1 MKNILI
7 IEDEEDILELLQY
20 NLENAGYAVKG
31 VTHGGK
37 GLVAAQANPPNIIIL
52 DIMLPG
58 LNGLE
63 ICRRL
68 KSDSSTSA
76 IPIIMVSARGEE
88 SDIIKGLD
96 LGADDYIT
104 KPFSP
109 KILVARVNALFRR
122 NRHDA
127 INEDIIQIEGITI
140 HFQQRTIQIDGTFTD
155 LTFSEFQILSLLA
168 SHPGWV
174 YTRNQIIKH
183 IHGDNYPVTDRSI
196 DFQIVG
202 LRKKMLTK
210 GNLVQTVRGVG
221 YKFKHEKF

>member
-7 IEDEEDILELLQY
+7 IEDEEDILELIQY
-20 NLENAGYAVKG
+20 NLENAGYAVTG
-31 VTHGGK
+31 ETHGRK
-37 GLVAAQANPPNIIIL
+37 GLVAVQTNPPNIIIL

-109 KILVARVNALFRR
+109 RILVARVNALFRR

-140 HFQQRTIQIDGTFTD
+140 HFQQRTVQIDGTFTD